1 MNQQARIS
9 SKVIKMPQQQL
20 NSNIQLLAELREV
33 DRHAINLLRL
43 RGLIPASDRRVARSE
58 FQGVKAA

>member
-9 SKVIKMPQQQL
+9 SKVIKMPQQL
-20 NSNIQLLAELREV
+20 NSNVQLLAELREV
-33 DRHAINLLRL
+33 DRHTINLLRL

>member
-1 MNQQARIS
+1 
-9 SKVIKMPQQQL
+9 MPQQQL
-20 NSNIQLLAELREV
+20 NSNVQLLAELREV